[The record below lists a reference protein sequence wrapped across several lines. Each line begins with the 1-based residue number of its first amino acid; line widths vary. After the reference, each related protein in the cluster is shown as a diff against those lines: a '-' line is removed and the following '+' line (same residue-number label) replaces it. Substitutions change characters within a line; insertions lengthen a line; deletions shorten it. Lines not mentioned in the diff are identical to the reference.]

1 MVIETLPWDY
11 LNDPS
16 KRIYWLYLATSA
28 LIAVLYLAVNL
39 KKLSHVFSAKIWWH
53 PSARLDYAY
62 FLLSFMIKT
71 LVIVPLMIGA
81 GEVTRWIYTFLATH
95 FEYVEIEMS
104 YEMVMLWYTLCLF
117 VVSDFTRYWLHRLLH
132 TIPLLWRFHKVHH
145 SARVLNPLTFYR
157 VHPVENILFGL
168 RYALSAG
175 VVSGVF
181 IFLFGSIEMI
191 DLLGVN
197 GLVVVFMALGSNLR
211 HSHVAVSFPIWMER
225 IISSPAQHQLHHAH
239 KSMNKNYGGALSLW
253 DSLFGTIAL
262 SSCTKMSRFGLRS
275 EQMGDYK
282 TIWALLITPFKM
294 KERA

>member
-1 MVIETLPWDY
+1 MIESLPWDY

-28 LIAVLYLAVNL
+28 LIAVLFLAGNL
-39 KKLSHVFSAKIWWH
+39 KKLSHAFSVLIWWH

-62 FLLSFMIKT
+62 FFVTFAIKA
-71 LVIVPLMIGA
+71 LVIVPLVIGA
-81 GEVTRWIYTFLATH
+81 GEVTRWVYTALASNI
-95 FEYVEIEMS
+95 EYIEIDMS
-104 YEMVMLWYTLCLF
+104 YESVMVLYTLTLF
-117 VVSDFTRYWLHRLLH
+117 VVSDFTRYWLHRWLH
-132 TIPLLWRFHKVHH
+132 TVPLLWRFHKVHH

-157 VHPVENILFGL
+157 VHPIENILFGF

-197 GLVVVFMALGSNLR
+197 AFVVAFMALGSNLR
-211 HSHVAVSFPIWMER
+211 HSHVALAFPSWIER
-225 IISSPAQHQLHHAH
+225 LISSPAQHQLHHAQE
-239 KSMNKNYGGALSLW
+239 SMNKNYGGALSLW

-262 SSCTKMSRFGLRS
+262 SSRTKMSRLGLRR
-275 EQMGDYK
+275 EQMKNYDSV
-282 TIWALLITPFKM
+282 ASLLIQPF
-294 KERA
+294 RRVQ

>member
-1 MVIETLPWDY
+1 MAIETLPWDY
-11 LNDPS
+11 LSDPS

-28 LIAVLYLAVNL
+28 AIAVLFLAGNH
-39 KKLSHVFSAKIWWH
+39 KKPSYAFSAKIWWH
-53 PSARLDYAY
+53 PSARLDYTY
-62 FLLSFMIKT
+62 FLLSFAIKA
-71 LVIVPLMIGA
+71 LVIVPLVIGA
-81 GEVTRWIYTFLATH
+81 GEVTRWVYTFLATH
-95 FEYVEIEMS
+95 FEYIEIEMS
-104 YEMVMLWYTLCLF
+104 YETVMIWYTVSLF

-132 TIPLLWRFHKVHH
+132 TVPLLWRFHKVHH

-157 VHPVENILFGL
+157 VHPVENILFGF

-197 GLVVVFMALGSNLR
+197 AFVVAFMALGSNLR
-211 HSHVAVSFPIWMER
+211 HSHVALSFPTWIER
-225 IISSPAQHQLHHAH
+225 VISSPAQHQLHHAQ

-262 SSCTKMSRFGLRS
+262 SSRTKMSRFGLRR
-275 EQMGDYK
+275 EQMGEYQS
-282 TIWALLITPFKM
+282 IWDLLIIPFKM
-294 KERA
+294 RKRI